1 MAKKAAKVAE
11 KAGRKA
17 KKKATKDKANKIS
30 EANPASPSNQ
40 RQNFSIRKIDNGY
53 ITSRSGYGKGGQ
65 YFERETFT
73 RSQPKIVIGDKGGG
87 K

>member
-1 MAKKAAKVAE
+1 MAKKAVKVAE
-11 KAGRKA
+11 KVGRKA
-17 KKKATKDKANKIS
+17 KKKARKAAGAETGPI
-30 EANPASPSNQ
+30 AAPSNQ

-53 ITSRSGYGKGGQ
+53 VTSRSGYGKGGQ

-73 RSQPKIVIGDKGGG
+73 RVKPKIVMGDKGGD